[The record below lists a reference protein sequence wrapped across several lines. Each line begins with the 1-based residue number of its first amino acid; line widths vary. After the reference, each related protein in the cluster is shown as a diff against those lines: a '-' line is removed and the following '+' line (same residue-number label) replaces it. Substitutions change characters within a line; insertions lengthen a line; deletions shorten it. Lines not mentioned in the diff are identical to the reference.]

1 MTCAHDTCMLPLPAN
16 LAGEEAD
23 AFGSPASVVN
33 TGQIA
38 VPSGGIRHSAAL
50 RHAAEATSV
59 GNTTVRCSRPAGG
72 DQPRPEMTFLD
83 FGSETRRHK
92 GGDFGATAMGC
103 FDGPQD
109 EFEIGR

>member
-1 MTCAHDTCMLPLPAN
+1 MLPRLPVCAIQ
-16 LAGEEAD
+16 L
-23 AFGSPASVVN
+23 
-33 TGQIA
+33 TA
-38 VPSGGIRHSAAL
+38 VPDQQ
-50 RHAAEATSV
+50 
-59 GNTTVRCSRPAGG
+59 GG

-92 GGDFGATAMGC
+92 GGDFGATTMVC